1 MGERTGGNRAVPF
14 LREKRERKKKRKC
27 RKVTLFEL
35 RGPRMQTA
43 ASSYHERIT
52 ITGKVRKAFKGGVGG
67 CSAAAAGR
75 QAEL

>member
-1 MGERTGGNRAVPF
+1 MSGREGTALCHFSGKKE
-14 LREKRERKKKRKC
+14 REKEKRKC

-67 CSAAAAGR
+67 RSAAGR